1 MNELIKVDYSGEK
14 PAVSARELHEFLDV
28 GSDYSHWFKRMCEY
42 GFTEGQDFSSFLTES
57 TGGRPAQDAALSI
70 DMAKEICMLQR
81 NEKGKIARQ
90 YFLQLERDWNS
101 PEKVMARALQI
112 ADRKIKALEI
122 SNSALSTSL
131 EIARPKAEYFDQ
143 LVERGTLL
151 SLRESAKE
159 LGIPPKKFVEELLA
173 RKYLYR
179 GKNGKLLPYEEKNN
193 GLFELKESVNTAT
206 GWSGTQTLT
215 TPKGRDLFRQWG
227 M

>member
-1 MNELIKVDYSGEK
+1 
-14 PAVSARELHEFLDV
+14 
-28 GSDYSHWFKRMCEY
+28 
-42 GFTEGQDFSSFLTES
+42 
-57 TGGRPAQDAALSI
+57 
-70 DMAKEICMLQR
+70 
-81 NEKGKIARQ
+81 
-90 YFLQLERDWNS
+90 
-101 PEKVMARALQI
+101 MARALQI
-112 ADRKIKALEI
+112 ADRKIKEMEI

-159 LGIPPKKFVEELLA
+159 LGIPPKKFVDELLA

-179 GKNGKLLPYEEKNN
+179 NKSGKLLPYEEKNN